1 MTAPAN
7 QVVIG
12 MDSSTQST
20 KAIAWDRSGRLVAAG
35 NAPIPMANPRRDHF
49 EQDPADWWRSCCGAL
64 QACLKQVDAGRVE
77 ALAIA
82 HQRETVAFL
91 DDAAEPIRPAILW
104 LDERSRDNV
113 VSLGNAVGA
122 DVIHRITGRIPDL
135 TPTIYKLD
143 WMRRHEPDVFR
154 RTACFADVQ
163 CYLVRRLAGGPY
175 RTCWLSADSFGV
187 FDVVEKRW
195 SPPLLEAVG
204 LSADHLPA
212 TVPPGEL
219 LGTVHA
225 EAARETGLPQGLP
238 IFAAGGDG
246 AYAGLGT
253 DCTRTDR
260 AYVNLGTAVVSG
272 LWSPEYRY
280 DRAWRTLLAAQGEGY
295 LYENVLRTGAFLV
308 NWFVD
313 HFVPH
318 GRTDPRVFERLEAAA
333 LDVPIGCDGL
343 MIQPY
348 WSGVM
353 DPYWDV
359 NARGV
364 TFGQS
369 GSHRPAHFYRAILEG
384 ITLDQVMRT
393 RGMEAASGHA
403 ISHYVANGGGA
414 GSPLWRQMLADASGK
429 PVLVSDTVEASAL
442 GAGMTAAFGA
452 GWFSSLAEAAHAM
465 SGSTKPVEPDP
476 EAGERYNALLAIY
489 EDAYGACASINRRLV
504 ALARDHAEAGGK
516 EHQVTTP
523 T

>member
-1 MTAPAN
+1 MNAADKL
-7 QVVIG
+7 VLGI
-12 MDSSTQST
+12 DSSTQST
-20 KAIAWDRSGRLVAAG
+20 KALAWDRSGQAAASG
-35 NAPIPMANPRRDHF
+35 SAAIAMSNPRRDHF
-49 EQDPADWWRSCCGAL
+49 EQDPEDWWRSCCGAL
-64 QACLKQVDAGRVE
+64 RACLRQIDAGRVE

-91 DDAAEPIRPAILW
+91 DHRGASIHPAILW
-104 LDERSRDNV
+104 VDERSRGNV
-113 VSLGNAVGA
+113 VSLGEEIGVET
-122 DVIHRITGRIPDL
+122 IHRLTGRYPDL

-143 WMRRHEPDVFR
+143 WMRRNEPAVFD
-154 RTACFADVQ
+154 RTACFVDVQ
-163 CYLVRRLAGGPY
+163 GYLVQRLAGGPL
-175 RTCWLSADSFGV
+175 RTGWLSADSFGI

-195 SPPLLEAVG
+195 SPLLLEATG
-204 LSADHLPA
+204 LSTDRLPE
-212 TVPPGEL
+212 TVPPGGR
-219 LGTVHA
+219 LGTVTA
-225 EAARETGLPQGLP
+225 QAARETGLPEGVP

-272 LWSPEYRY
+272 AWSPEYRY
-280 DRAWRTLLAAQGEGY
+280 GRGWRTLLAAQGEGY
-295 LYENVLRTGAFLV
+295 IFENVLRTGAFLV

-313 HFVPH
+313 HFVPQ
-318 GRTDPRVFERLEAAA
+318 GRTDPQVFARLEAAA
-333 LDVPIGCDGL
+333 QDIPVGCHGL

-359 NARGV
+359 SARGV

-369 GSHRPAHFYRAILEG
+369 PSHKPAHFYRAILEG

-393 RGMEAASGHA
+393 RGTEAASGYQ
-403 ISHYVANGGGA
+403 IDHYVAIGGGA

-452 GWFSSLAEAAHAM
+452 GWFSSIAQAAHGMTGRTRA
-465 SGSTKPVEPDP
+465 VLPDP
-476 EAGERYNALLAIY
+476 RMGQRYEALLGIY
-489 EDAYGACASINRRLV
+489 QDAYGACSGINRRLV
-504 ALARDHAEAGGK
+504 AFAKDQAEAGSSHTK
-516 EHQVTTP
+516 AEAS
-523 T
+523 

>member
-1 MTAPAN
+1 MTTAAN

-12 MDSSTQST
+12 IDSSTQST
-20 KAIAWDRSGRLVAAG
+20 KAIAWDRSGRMVAAG
-35 NAPIPMANPRRDHF
+35 GAPIPMSNPRRDHF
-49 EQDPADWWRSCCGAL
+49 EQNPVDWWHSCRGAL
-64 QACLKQVDAGRVE
+64 QACLKQTQADRIA

-91 DDAAEPIRPAILW
+91 DEEAEPICPAILW
-104 LDERSRDNV
+104 LDERSRSNV
-113 VSLGNAVGA
+113 VSLGNSVGV
-122 DVIHRITGRIPDL
+122 DTIHRITGRHPDL

-143 WMRRHEPDVFR
+143 WMRQHEPELFR
-154 RTACFADVQ
+154 KTACFADVQ
-163 CYLVRRLAGGPY
+163 CYLVRRLAGGPF
-175 RTCWLSADSFGV
+175 RTGWLSADSFGI
-187 FDVVEKRW
+187 FDLVEKRW
-195 SPPLLEAVG
+195 SPPLLEATG
-204 LSADHLPA
+204 LSADRLPL
-212 TVPPGEL
+212 TVPPGDP
-219 LGTVHA
+219 LGTVSA
-225 EAARETGLPQGLP
+225 RAAGETGLPEGLP

-253 DCTRTDR
+253 DCTRTGR

-272 LWSPEYRY
+272 TWSPEYRHS
-280 DRAWRTLLAAQGEGY
+280 RAWRTLLAAQGEGY
-295 LYENVLRTGAFLV
+295 VFENVLRTGAFLV

-313 HFVPH
+313 QFVPH
-318 GRTDPRVFERLEAAA
+318 GRTDSGVFERLEAAA
-333 LDVPIGCDGL
+333 QDIPIGCDGL

-393 RGMEAASGHA
+393 RGMEAASGYE
-403 ISHYVANGGGA
+403 INHYVAIGGGA

-429 PVLVSDTVEASAL
+429 PVLVSDTVEASSL

-452 GWFSSLAEAAHAM
+452 GWFSSIAEAAHAM
-465 SGSTKPVEPDP
+465 TGHTKTVAVNP
-476 EAGERYNALLAIY
+476 EAGGRYNALLRIY

-504 ALARDHAEAGGK
+504 ELARDHAGAGNFNPK
-516 EHQVTTP
+516 SKP
-523 T
+523 

>member
-1 MTAPAN
+1 MATAAN

-12 MDSSTQST
+12 IDSSTQST
-20 KAIAWDRSGRLVAAG
+20 KAIAWDRSGRPVAAG
-35 NAPIPMANPRRDHF
+35 SAPIAMSNPRRDHF
-49 EQDPADWWRSCCGAL
+49 EQNPLDWWHSCCGAL
-64 QACLKQVDAGRVE
+64 QACVRQIDDAGRIE

-91 DDAAEPIRPAILW
+91 DGRGEPIYPAILW

-113 VSLGNAVGA
+113 VSLGNAVGV
-122 DVIHRITGRIPDL
+122 DVIHRLTGRHPDL

-143 WMRRHEPDVFR
+143 WMRQHEPDVFR

-163 CYLVRRLAGGPY
+163 CYLVNRLAGGPF
-175 RTCWLSADSFGV
+175 RTSRLSADSFGI
-187 FDVVEKRW
+187 FDVVENRW
-195 SPPLLEAVG
+195 SAPLLEAI
-204 LSADHLPA
+204 SLPVDRLPT

-225 EAARETGLPQGLP
+225 RAADETGLPAGLP
-238 IFAAGGDG
+238 IFTAGGDG

-272 LWSPEYRY
+272 AWSPEYRY
-280 DRAWRTLLAAQGEGY
+280 NRAWRTLLAPQGEGY
-295 LYENVLRTGAFLV
+295 LFENVLRTGAFLV

-318 GRTDPRVFERLEAAA
+318 GRTDPGVFGRLEAAA
-333 LDVPIGCDGL
+333 LDIPIGCDGL

-369 GSHRPAHFYRAILEG
+369 GSHRAGHFYRAILEG

-393 RGMEAASGHA
+393 RGMEAASGYP
-403 ISHYVANGGGA
+403 IDHYVAIGGGA

-452 GWFSSLAEAAHAM
+452 GWFSSIPEAAHAM
-465 SGSTKPVEPDP
+465 SGDTKTVEPDP
-476 EAGERYNALLAIY
+476 AAGARYNALLKIY
-489 EDAYGACASINRRLV
+489 EDAYGACAGINRRLV
-504 ALARDHAEAGGK
+504 ALARDHAEAGNVNPK
-516 EHQVTTP
+516 RKP
-523 T
+523 